1 MVLFIA
7 LFNGI
12 KQVKFIENIKIGP
25 RLGIGFALI
34 LVMTVF
40 IAIVGVWRLNDVAQS
55 THAMM
60 DQPLTK
66 ERVFTDWY
74 GQNFGAIRRTQAII
88 KSTDPEL
95 SAYFKEDGVATAKR
109 VVELS
114 KQAEPLIQG
123 AAEKTLYEKIMAQR
137 KLYSVARDDALKA
150 KAAGDNEAAVKL
162 LDQAYTPQAKAYQD
176 MLQEMVTLQ
185 RAEID
190 ATAHGID
197 ATASLSTKLIA
208 ILSTCAVALGLGFSW
223 LLTIGITRPIRQ
235 AVELAETVA
244 GGDLTRTIEAT
255 SNDETGALLRA
266 LANMNNS
273 LVGIVTEVRTGT
285 DSITTASSEISAG
298 NHDLSARTEQ
308 QASSLEETAASME
321 ELTSTVKQ
329 NADNARQANGLAQTA
344 SDVAIKGGAVVSQ
357 VIVTMGSINESSR
370 KIVDIIGVIDG
381 IAFQTNILA
390 LNAAVEAARAGEQG
404 RGFAVVASEVRTLAQ
419 RSAAAA
425 KEIKTLIGNSVDQV
439 DAGAKLVDQAG
450 ATMEQVVASIRRVTD
465 IMGEITIASAEQT
478 EGIEQVNQAIAEMDQ
493 VTQQNAALVEE
504 SAAAAESMQQ
514 QAGRLVQV
522 VSVFKLE
529 GAAVPAASAEPR
541 LRPVPTRAVRVA
553 SPSRAIATAP
563 QPKRAARAGGS
574 DDWEEF

>member
-1 MVLFIA
+1 M
-7 LFNGI
+7 
-12 KQVKFIENIKIGP
+12 KNIKIGP

-34 LVMTVF
+34 LAMTVF
-40 IAIVGVWRLNDVAQS
+40 IAIVGVWRLNDVAAS

-66 ERVFTDWY
+66 ERLFTDWY

-88 KSTDPEL
+88 KSADPEL
-95 SAYFKEDGVATAKR
+95 SAYFKEDGAATAKR
-109 VVELS
+109 VVELT
-114 KQAEPLIQG
+114 KQAEPMIQG
-123 AAEKTLYEKIMAQR
+123 AAEKALYEKIMAQR
-137 KLYSVARDDALKA
+137 KLYSAARDDALKA
-150 KAAGDNEAAVKL
+150 KAAGDNEAAIKL
-162 LDQAYTPQAKAYQD
+162 LDQVYTPQAKAYQD
-176 MLQEMVTLQ
+176 MLQDMVTLQ
-185 RAEID
+185 RGEID
-190 ATAHGID
+190 ATAHAID
-197 ATASLSTKLIA
+197 ATASLSTKLIT
-208 ILSTCAVALGLGFSW
+208 ILTACAVALGMGFSW

-244 GGDLTRTIEAT
+244 GGDLTRTIVAT

-266 LANMNNS
+266 LADMNNS

-285 DSITTASSEISAG
+285 DSITTASNEISAG

-329 NADNARQANGLAQTA
+329 NADNARQANQLSQAA
-344 SDVAIKGGAVVSQ
+344 SDVAIQGGAVVGQ

-465 IMGEITIASAEQT
+465 IMGEITVASAEQT
-478 EGIEQVNQAIAEMDQ
+478 DGIEQVNQAIAEMDQ

-514 QAGRLVQV
+514 QAGRLAQV
-522 VSVFKLE
+522 VSVFKLAE
-529 GAAVPAASAEPR
+529 AVKAEPR
-541 LRPVPTRAVRVA
+541 LRPVPASAVRA
-553 SPSRAIATAP
+553 APRTRAIAAP
-563 QPKRAARAGGS
+563 QPKRTARGAGS
-574 DDWEEF
+574 DEWEEF

>member
-1 MVLFIA
+1 M
-7 LFNGI
+7 
-12 KQVKFIENIKIGP
+12 KNIKIGP

-34 LVMTVF
+34 LAMTVF
-40 IAIVGVWRLNDVAQS
+40 IAIVGIWRLNDVAAS

-66 ERVFTDWY
+66 ERLFTDWY

-88 KSTDPEL
+88 KSADPEL
-95 SAYFKEDGVATAKR
+95 SAYFKEDGAATAKR
-109 VVELS
+109 VVELT
-114 KQAEPLIQG
+114 KQAEPMIQG
-123 AAEKTLYEKIMAQR
+123 AAEKALYEKIMAQR
-137 KLYSVARDDALKA
+137 KLYSAARDDALKA
-150 KAAGDNEAAVKL
+150 KAAGDNEAAIKL
-162 LDQAYTPQAKAYQD
+162 LDQVYTPQAKAYQD
-176 MLQEMVTLQ
+176 MLQDMVTLQ
-185 RAEID
+185 RGEID
-190 ATAHGID
+190 ATAHAID
-197 ATASLSTKLIA
+197 DTASLSTKLIT
-208 ILSTCAVALGLGFSW
+208 ILTACAVALGMGFSW

-244 GGDLTRTIEAT
+244 GGDLTRTIVAT

-266 LANMNNS
+266 LADMNNS

-285 DSITTASSEISAG
+285 DSITTASNEISAG

-329 NADNARQANGLAQTA
+329 NADNARQANQLSQTA
-344 SDVAIKGGAVVSQ
+344 SDVAIQGGAVVGQ

-465 IMGEITIASAEQT
+465 IMGEITVASAEQT
-478 EGIEQVNQAIAEMDQ
+478 DGIEQVNQAIAEMDQ

-514 QAGRLVQV
+514 QAGRLAQV
-522 VSVFKLE
+522 VSVFKLAE
-529 GAAVPAASAEPR
+529 AVKAEPR
-541 LRPVPTRAVRVA
+541 LRPVPASAVRAVPR
-553 SPSRAIATAP
+553 PRAIAAP
-563 QPKRAARAGGS
+563 QPKRTARGAGS
-574 DDWEEF
+574 DEWEEF

>member
-1 MVLFIA
+1 VDI
-7 LFNGI
+7 I
-12 KQVKFIENIKIGP
+12 KNIKIGP

-34 LVMTVF
+34 LAMTVF
-40 IAIVGVWRLNDVAQS
+40 IAIVGVWRVNDVAQS

-60 DQPLTK
+60 DKPLAK
-66 ERVFTDWY
+66 ERLFTDWY

-88 KSTDPEL
+88 KSADPAL
-95 SAYFKEDGVATAKR
+95 GAYFKEDGAATAKQ
-109 VVELS
+109 VSELAKQVE
-114 KQAEPLIQG
+114 PMMQG
-123 AAEKTLYEKIMAQR
+123 AAEKSLYEKILAQR
-137 KLYSVARDDALKA
+137 KIYSVARDDALKS
-150 KAAGDNEAAVKL
+150 KAAGDNEAAVKV

-185 RAEID
+185 RSEID
-190 ATAHGID
+190 AMARAID
-197 ATASLSTKLIA
+197 ATASLSTKLIT
-208 ILSTCAVALGLGFSW
+208 ILSACAVALGLGFSW

-329 NADNARQANGLAQTA
+329 NADNARQANQLSQTA
-344 SDVAIKGGAVVSQ
+344 SDVAVQGGAVVGQ

-370 KIVDIIGVIDG
+370 KIVDIIGVIDS

-478 EGIEQVNQAIAEMDQ
+478 QGIEQVNQAIAEMDQ

-514 QAGRLVQV
+514 QAARLAQAVT
-522 VSVFKLE
+522 VFKL
-529 GAAVPAASAEPR
+529 AAGSAAQAPARAEPL
-541 LRPVPTRAVRVA
+541 LRPAPVRAARVA
-553 SPSRAIATAP
+553 PTTRAIAAP
-563 QPKRAARAGGS
+563 QPKRAAPAQPKRAAHAAGS
-574 DDWEEF
+574 DEWEEF

>member
-1 MVLFIA
+1 
-7 LFNGI
+7 
-12 KQVKFIENIKIGP
+12 VKNIKIGP

-34 LVMTVF
+34 LAMTVF
-40 IAIVGVWRLNDVAQS
+40 IAIVGVWRLNDVAAS

-60 DQPLTK
+60 VQPLTK
-66 ERVFTDWY
+66 ERLFTDWY

-88 KSTDPEL
+88 KSADPEL
-95 SAYFKEDGVATAKR
+95 SAYFKEDGAATAKR
-109 VVELS
+109 VVELT
-114 KQAEPLIQG
+114 KQAEPMIQG
-123 AAEKTLYEKIMAQR
+123 AAEKSLYEKIMAQR
-137 KLYSVARDDALKA
+137 KLYSAARDDALKA

-162 LDQAYTPQAKAYQD
+162 LDQVYTPQAKAYQD
-176 MLQEMVTLQ
+176 MLQDMVTLQ
-185 RAEID
+185 RGEID
-190 ATAHGID
+190 ATAHAID
-197 ATASLSTKLIA
+197 ATASLSTKLIM
-208 ILSTCAVALGLGFSW
+208 ILTACAVAVGVGFSW

-244 GGDLTRTIEAT
+244 GGDLTRTIVAT

-285 DSITTASSEISAG
+285 DSITTASNEISAG

-329 NADNARQANGLAQTA
+329 NADNARQANQLSQTA
-344 SDVAIKGGAVVSQ
+344 SDVAIQGGAVVGQ

-439 DAGAKLVDQAG
+439 DAGEKLVDQAG

-478 EGIEQVNQAIAEMDQ
+478 DGIEQVNQAIAEMDQ

-514 QAGRLVQV
+514 QAGRLTQV
-522 VSVFKLE
+522 VSVFKLAQ
-529 GAAVPAASAEPR
+529 AAKAEPR
-541 LRPVPTRAVRVA
+541 LRPVPASAVRA
-553 SPSRAIATAP
+553 APRTRAIAAP
-563 QPKRAARAGGS
+563 QPKRTARGAGS
-574 DDWEEF
+574 DEWEEF

>member
-1 MVLFIA
+1 LDI
-7 LFNGI
+7 I
-12 KQVKFIENIKIGP
+12 KNIKIGP
-25 RLGIGFALI
+25 RLGIGFILI
-34 LVMTVF
+34 LAMTVF
-40 IAIVGVWRLNDVAQS
+40 VAIVGIWRLNAVAAS

-60 DQPLTK
+60 DRPLTK
-66 ERVFTDWY
+66 ERLLTELD
-74 GQNFGAIRRTQAII
+74 GLIFGAVRRTQAVI
-88 KSTDPEL
+88 KSSDPSL
-95 SAYFKEDGVATAKR
+95 GAYFKEDAAVTAARAIEVTK
-109 VVELS
+109 LL
-114 KQAEPLIQG
+114 EPMIQG
-123 AAEKTLYEKIMAQR
+123 AGEKLIYEKIMVQR
-137 KLYSVARDDALKA
+137 KVFGVARDGALKA
-150 KAAGDNEAAVKL
+150 RAAGDNEQALKI
-162 LDQAYTPQAKAYQD
+162 LDEAFTPQAKVYQD
-176 MLQEMVTLQ
+176 MLHEMLLLE
-185 RAEID
+185 RSDID
-190 ATAHGID
+190 ATARAID
-197 ATASLSTKLIA
+197 ATASQSTMLIT
-208 ILSTCAVALGLGFSW
+208 ILTACAVALGLVFSW

-329 NADNARQANGLAQTA
+329 NADNARQANGLANTA
-344 SDVAIKGGAVVSQ
+344 SDVAIQGGAVVGQ

-478 EGIEQVNQAIAEMDQ
+478 QGIEQVNQAIAEMDQ

-514 QAGRLVQV
+514 QAGRLAEV
-522 VSVFKLE
+522 VTVFKLA
-529 GAAVPAASAEPR
+529 GGSAAQAPARAEPL
-541 LRPVPTRAVRVA
+541 LRPAPAPVRAARVA
-553 SPSRAIATAP
+553 PATRAIAAP
-563 QPKRAARAGGS
+563 QPKRAAPAQPKRAAHAGGS
-574 DDWEEF
+574 DEWEEF

>member
-1 MVLFIA
+1 M
-7 LFNGI
+7 
-12 KQVKFIENIKIGP
+12 KNIKIGP

-34 LVMTVF
+34 LAMTVF
-40 IAIVGVWRLNDVAQS
+40 IAIVGVWRLNDVAAS

-60 DQPLTK
+60 VQPLTK
-66 ERVFTDWY
+66 ERLFTDWY

-88 KSTDPEL
+88 KSADPEL
-95 SAYFKEDGVATAKR
+95 SAYFKEDGAATAKR
-109 VVELS
+109 VVELT
-114 KQAEPLIQG
+114 KQAEPMIQG
-123 AAEKTLYEKIMAQR
+123 AAEKSLYEKIMAQR
-137 KLYSVARDDALKA
+137 KLYSAARDDALKA

-162 LDQAYTPQAKAYQD
+162 LDQVYTPQAKAYQD
-176 MLQEMVTLQ
+176 MLQDMVTLQ
-185 RAEID
+185 RGEID
-190 ATAHGID
+190 ATAHAID
-197 ATASLSTKLIA
+197 ATASLSTKLIM
-208 ILSTCAVALGLGFSW
+208 ILTACAVAVGVGFSW

-244 GGDLTRTIEAT
+244 GGDLTRTIVAT

-285 DSITTASSEISAG
+285 DSITTASNEISAG

-329 NADNARQANGLAQTA
+329 NADNARQANQLSQTA
-344 SDVAIKGGAVVSQ
+344 SDVAIQGGAVVGQ

-478 EGIEQVNQAIAEMDQ
+478 DGIEQVNQAIAEMDQ

-514 QAGRLVQV
+514 QAGRLAQV
-522 VSVFKLE
+522 VSVFKLAQ
-529 GAAVPAASAEPR
+529 AAKAEPR
-541 LRPVPTRAVRVA
+541 LRPVPASAVRA
-553 SPSRAIATAP
+553 APRTRAIAAP
-563 QPKRAARAGGS
+563 QPKRTARGAGS
-574 DDWEEF
+574 DEWEEF